1 MSARKITTV
10 SMLLAASLI
19 VGLIENL
26 IPPIVPLLPYA
37 KIGLSNAV
45 ILFTL
50 FFLKKQYAFLILIL
64 KCILL
69 SVFTGNP
76 ILLLYSL
83 PSGVISLTVTVLLL
97 KTDFFSLPAV
107 SALSATV
114 HNIIQVIIASII
126 TKSGAVFAYIPYFMV
141 FGMLAGFI
149 TGIICFYVVKK
160 LGKYIKI
167 YFFYKG
173 F

>member
-10 SMLLAASLI
+10 AMLLAASLI
-19 VGLIENL
+19 VGLVENL

-50 FFLKKQYAFLILIL
+50 FFLKKQYSFLILIL
-64 KCILL
+64 KCVLL

-76 ILLLYSL
+76 IILLYSL
-83 PSGVISLTVTVLLL
+83 PAGIISLTVTVLFL

-107 SALSATV
+107 SALSATI
-114 HNIIQVIIASII
+114 HNIVQVLVASII
-126 TKSGAVFAYIPYFMV
+126 TKSGAVFAFIPYFMV

-149 TGIICFYVVKK
+149 TGIICYFVVKK